1 MQVYIKDMNIRN
13 ILENTGAYDHKFLL
27 IVNYCQFV
35 GYNYQRFLKTMGN
48 LLPLVAVFL
57 AGPAIIALIFYRRGV

>member
-1 MQVYIKDMNIRN
+1 MGRKASCLVEYK
-13 ILENTGAYDHKFLL
+13 KLL
-27 IVNYCQFV
+27 IN
-35 GYNYQRFLKTMGN
+35 MGN

>member
-1 MQVYIKDMNIRN
+1 MAGIASCLVRY
-13 ILENTGAYDHKFLL
+13 EKFLK
-27 IVNYCQFV
+27 I
-35 GYNYQRFLKTMGN
+35 MGN